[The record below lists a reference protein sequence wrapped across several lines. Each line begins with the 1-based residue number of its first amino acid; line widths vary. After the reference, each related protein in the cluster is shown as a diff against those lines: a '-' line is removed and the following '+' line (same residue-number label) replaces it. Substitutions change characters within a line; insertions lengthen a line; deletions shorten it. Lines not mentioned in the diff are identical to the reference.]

1 MSILFFFKNQ
11 DSGKRRVADSTLLLC
26 CPQGPRLMPRLTQ
39 PFLCFHLATV
49 KGRLESAGPTVIL
62 GTKNADAVKSD

>member
-1 MSILFFFKNQ
+1 MSILFFFRNQ

-26 CPQGPRLMPRLTQ
+26 CPQAPPADARLTQ

-49 KGRLESAGPTVIL
+49 KGGRESAGPTVIP